1 MYIRGKS
8 CHKSQTAVA
17 VAVAEAAETAALDC
31 FHMVMSFRFSGRLR
45 LLQHF
50 VALHKCFA
58 TNGVKVFAV
67 IQAELKVSKH
77 RPPTPIFPRPL
88 PLPSRPIQGCPE
100 SKLKLSL

>member
-67 IQAELKVSKH
+67 IQAEFKVSNH
-77 RPPTPIFPRPL
+77 PTPHSHFPP
-88 PLPSRPIQGCPE
+88 PIAITIPPHSR
-100 SKLKLSL
+100 LSRE